1 MKKYDNFCAALDNL
15 KEIYKYEEPYDI
27 VTLTGLVGL
36 YEICFEQSW
45 KLMKAVLAEHGYE
58 ASGTGSPKTILKTA
72 YSAGMIND
80 EDLWTRA
87 LEARNN
93 VTHAYNRE
101 IARAIIKMTK
111 ENFYDMFEEL
121 KVEIQK
127 WME

>member
-15 KEIYKYEEPYDI
+15 KEIYKYEEPYDT

-36 YEICFEQSW
+36 YGICFEQSW
-45 KLMKAVLAEHGYE
+45 KMMKAVLTEHGYE
-58 ASGTGSPKTILKTA
+58 ASTGSPKTILKTA

-80 EDLWTRA
+80 EDLWIRA

-101 IARAIIKMTK
+101 IAYAIIKMTK

-121 KVEIQK
+121 KVEIQN